1 MVLIIDNDEKV
12 ASSKKNLHDSRRVR
26 NQYDYDIYDQNG

>member
-12 ASSKKNLHDSRRVR
+12 ASSKQDLHDSRRVR
-26 NQYDYDIYDQNG
+26 NEYDYAIYDQNG